1 MDLKQ
6 SDIDNGLEAIKKACT
21 TKELETQ
28 RLAWMGKQGAITQ
41 AFKSLGTL
49 SAEEKPKVAKTL
61 NTFKTLITN
70 QLALQKDYVA
80 KLELDKAINTKIDVS
95 IDPSYKISGQHHP
108 IHQVIKKLN
117 QFFSLRGFESKS
129 EYNLEIEDEWHNF
142 EMLNIPSHHPARSMQ
157 DTFYCGE
164 KILRTHVSATQP
176 RILKDSKLPL
186 NAVVFG
192 RVYRCDTPDATHTP
206 VFHQMECISINRHCN
221 FGHLKTIIEDFILF
235 LFGEKLPIRYRA
247 SYFPFTEPSV
257 EIDVWMPEKNAWLE
271 ILGAGMV
278 HPNVIKN
285 AGHDPSSFRGFA
297 FGVGIERLA
306 MLYFDLDD
314 VRDLYG
320 SDLSLLGDCY
330 LWQ

>member
-6 SDIDNGLEAIKKACT
+6 ADIDHGLRAIQQAVT
-21 TKELETQ
+21 TTDLETQ
-28 RLAWMGKQGAITQ
+28 RLHWMGKQGLITQ
-41 AFKSLGTL
+41 AFKTIGRL
-49 SAEEKPKVAKTL
+49 SVEEKPAVAKQL
-61 NTFKTLITN
+61 NEFKSQIIDV
-70 QLALQKDYVA
+70 LAKQKELVKKIELQK
-80 KLELDKAINTKIDVS
+80 AIDDKIDVTLE
-95 IDPSYKISGQHHP
+95 PRLLAQGHHHP

-117 QFFSLRGFESKS
+117 YFFAQRGFESRS
-129 EYNLEIEDEWHNF
+129 DYNLEIEDEWHNF
-142 EMLNIPSHHPARSMQ
+142 ELLNIPAHHPARSMQ

-164 KILRTHVSATQP
+164 KILRTHVSAAQP
-176 RILKDSKLPL
+176 RILKNSKLPL
-186 NAVVFG
+186 SAVVFG
-192 RVYRCDTPDATHTP
+192 RVFRCDTPDATHTP
-206 VFHQMECISINRHCN
+206 VFHQMECLRIDRHCN
-221 FGHLKTIIEDFILF
+221 FGHLKTIIEDFITF

-257 EIDVWMPEKNAWLE
+257 EIDVWMPEKKAWLE

-285 AGHDPSSFRGFA
+285 AGHDPSVYRGFA

-314 VRDLYG
+314 VRELYN